1 MRVPSIPILSDLEI
15 GLQMVGDR
23 VVGVSLS
30 LTSWSV
36 LNILSPHH
44 GDYNVVRYAT
54 VGARRVH
61 RDSVLDCIESAVA
74 AT

>member
-36 LNILSPHH
+36 LNKLSPHH
-44 GDYNVVRYAT
+44 GDQAGT
-54 VGARRVH
+54 KILHIGTKKIRR
-61 RDSVLDCIESAVA
+61 
-74 AT
+74 